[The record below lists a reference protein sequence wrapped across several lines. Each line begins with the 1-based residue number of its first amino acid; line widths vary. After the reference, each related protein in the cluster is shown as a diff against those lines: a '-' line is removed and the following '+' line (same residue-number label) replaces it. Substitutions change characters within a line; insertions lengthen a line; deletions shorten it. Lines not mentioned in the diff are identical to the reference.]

1 MSYAGVS
8 TKSRGVPIGAVCLIA
23 LFLALRA
30 AEALPV
36 TILLTKVA
44 NLGNKA
50 DTTVM
55 VTDTTTGY
63 GSVAYAYSIG
73 VEDVTLTQYTAF
85 LNAVA
90 KSDPNGLYNT
100 DLGSFAHIKGIAR
113 TGASGSYV
121 YSVIGNG
128 QNPVTYVSW
137 LDAARFC
144 NWLENGQP
152 TGNQGPGTTET
163 GSYTLSANTGLETK
177 NAGARWW
184 IPSEN
189 EWYKAAYYD
198 PAKGGTGGYWSY
210 PTRSGTTPGND
221 YLTPDV
227 ANQANFINAKG
238 QFSVTQSSTEVST
251 QNYLT
256 PVRSF
261 LRSPS
266 YYGTYDQGGDVYQ
279 WNDAIIGKS
288 RGVRGGSWN
297 LNSTYLESS
306 ARDSR
311 VPTGEQPGVG
321 FRVASSLPPV
331 PIVTS
336 TLSAT
341 GTDGEAFKYQIAAS
355 NAASFAVKNPPPG
368 VTNIVASTGVIS
380 GTPTQSGTFD
390 TIVSGINESGTGSA
404 TVVIVVKPAVAVG
417 GAGGAT
423 IVTATPPP
431 NSGSLSLSGGGTV
444 GSDGGVTTV
453 SDSGGTLTLNSSTLG
468 SGSVVLSAGYAGE
481 AGATLGV
488 TGGLTITL
496 NNPLPVP
503 VGIGFPGVGT
513 VTLNQTGPVD
523 FTGLKGTYVGLAS
536 TGGTNVGLFAIS
548 MGPAGGFSAK
558 LTLSGTA
565 YPFTGIFSADGNCE
579 QFVSSGSTKF
589 FGALVVNSSTPGV
602 AGVIGAMTG
611 SELSGYGVLSKP
623 LGIFD
628 AVTLPAGIAGEYA
641 VGIPAVAAAGVAAGR
656 GKMSVGEGG
665 VVQVQGVL
673 GDGTAFTAAGRLNAD
688 GKTCAVFTALN
699 YGTAQGSLAGTI
711 TFAPSA
717 TYGYQATGP
726 LDWIIPPG
734 ADTLFPNGT
743 SLSVELHAVK

>member
-1 MSYAGVS
+1 
-8 TKSRGVPIGAVCLIA
+8 
-23 LFLALRA
+23 
-30 AEALPV
+30 V

-100 DLGSFAHIKGIAR
+100 DLGSFAHVKGIAR

-198 PAKGGTGGYWSY
+198 PTKGGTGGYWSY

-288 RGVRGGSWN
+288 RGVRGGSWD

-311 VPTGEQPGVG
+311 SPTGEQPGVG
-321 FRVASSLPPV
+321 FRVASSLPPA

-368 VTNIVASTGVIS
+368 VSNFVASTGVIS

-404 TVVIVVKPAVAVG
+404 TVVIVVKAAAVAG
-417 GAGGAT
+417 GADGAT

-431 NSGSLSLSGGGTV
+431 NSGTLSLSGGGTV
-444 GSDGGVTTV
+444 ASGGGVTTV
-453 SDSGGTLTLNSSTLG
+453 SDSGGTLTLNGSTLG
-468 SGSVVLSAGYAGE
+468 SGSVVLSAGDAGGTIS
-481 AGATLGV
+481 AGGYEGTGSGTIFTSGTPGSISGLG
-488 TGGLTITL
+488 
-496 NNPLPVP
+496 
-503 VGIGFPGVGT
+503 GVEVVSGPYSGPQGSFREL
-513 VTLNQTGPVD
+513 VAGSSAGGPV
-523 FTGLKGTYVGLAS
+523 VA
-536 TGGTNVGLFAIS
+536 NVGLLSIY
-548 MGPAGGFSAK
+548 MGPEGGYSGK
-558 LTLSGTA
+558 LTLSGSSYTFSGKISDYSGMYETTA
-565 YPFTGIFSADGNCE
+565 TPNPNSVSFIIEPPSGGI
-579 QFVSSGSTKF
+579 
-589 FGALVVNSSTPGV
+589 ALVNTS
-602 AGVIGAMTG
+602 AG
-611 SELSGYGVLSKP
+611 LSVYNFFFSP
-623 LGIFD
+623 LGT
-628 AVTLPAGIAGEYA
+628 AATLPAGLAGEYA
-641 VGIPAVAAAGVAAGR
+641 VGIPADAASGVGAGR
-656 GKMSVGEGG
+656 GKMSVGEAG
-665 VVQVQGVL
+665 VVQIRGVL
-673 GDGTAFTAAGRLNAD
+673 GDGTPFTAAGQLNAD
-688 GKTCAVFTALN
+688 GKTCALFTSLS
-699 YGTAQGSLAGTI
+699 YGATQGSLAGTI

-726 LDWIIPPG
+726 LEWIIPPG